1 MDSKPVD
8 TIGSGEHLTLPEPD
22 PDNITVL
29 TRNLP
34 NTPILPWNHYDS
46 PWSEPEA
53 ETTEPEA
60 NNSEQDT
67 QNLEPN
73 AETLE
78 EAAQAEAITPVVTAE
93 GELESVPITTEVTE
107 PEGELAPAQIT
118 SEVTAEGELQSAPIT
133 SEVTELEGELA
144 PAQITSEVT
153 AEGELQSA
161 PITSNVTVEG
171 EFNAQRLIALLDLP
185 EETATDE
192 LTG

>member
-1 MDSKPVD
+1 LAKLKFMNSKPVD

-53 ETTEPEA
+53 ETTPDTENLVQAENLEESDSSQASAPEVLELDDEPE
-60 NNSEQDT
+60 
-67 QNLEPN
+67 
-73 AETLE
+73 
-78 EAAQAEAITPVVTAE
+78 TA
-93 GELESVPITTEVTE
+93 P
-107 PEGELAPAQIT
+107 IT
-118 SEVTAEGELQSAPIT
+118 SEVTAEGELDPAPIT
-133 SEVTELEGELA
+133 TPL
-144 PAQITSEVT
+144 VT
-153 AEGELQSA
+153 A
-161 PITSNVTVEG
+161 EG

-185 EETATDE
+185 EETPTDE

>member
-1 MDSKPVD
+1 MAKLKFMDSKPVD

-53 ETTEPEA
+53 ETTEPESEA
-60 NNSEQDT
+60 DNSEPDT
-67 QNLEPN
+67 ENRV
-73 AETLE
+73 
-78 EAAQAEAITPVVTAE
+78 QAENWEASDNTHPSVPEGVE
-93 GELESVPITTEVTE
+93 LHGELD
-107 PEGELAPAQIT
+107 PAQIT
-118 SEVTAEGELQSAPIT
+118 SEVTAEGELDPAHSIAP
-133 SEVTELEGELA
+133 E
-144 PAQITSEVT
+144 
-153 AEGELQSA
+153 
-161 PITSNVTVEG
+161 VTVEG

-185 EETATDE
+185 EEIPTDE

>member
-1 MDSKPVD
+1 MAKLKFMNSKPVD

-60 NNSEQDT
+60 DNSEPDT
-67 QNLEPN
+67 ENLVQAENLE
-73 AETLE
+73 ESDS
-78 EAAQAEAITPVVTAE
+78 AEATTPEVLE
-93 GELESVPITTEVTE
+93 LDGELETAPITT
-107 PEGELAPAQIT
+107 PL
-118 SEVTAEGELQSAPIT
+118 VTA
-133 SEVTELEGELA
+133 
-144 PAQITSEVT
+144 
-153 AEGELQSA
+153 
-161 PITSNVTVEG
+161 EG

-185 EETATDE
+185 EETPTDE

>member
-1 MDSKPVD
+1 MNSKPVD

-53 ETTEPEA
+53 ETTE
-60 NNSEQDT
+60 QDT
-67 QNLEPN
+67 ENLVQ
-73 AETLE
+73 AEILE
-78 EAAQAEAITPVVTAE
+78 ESDSSQASAPEVLE
-93 GELESVPITTEVTE
+93 LDGELET
-107 PEGELAPAQIT
+107 APIT
-118 SEVTAEGELQSAPIT
+118 SEVTAEGELETAPIT
-133 SEVTELEGELA
+133 SEVTA
-144 PAQITSEVT
+144 
-153 AEGELQSA
+153 
-161 PITSNVTVEG
+161 EG

-185 EETATDE
+185 EETPTDE

>member
-1 MDSKPVD
+1 LAKLKFMDSKPVD

-60 NNSEQDT
+60 DNSEQDT

-78 EAAQAEAITPVVTAE
+78 EADQAEAITPLVTAE
-93 GELESVPITTEVTE
+93 GELD
-107 PEGELAPAQIT
+107 PAQIT
-118 SEVTAEGELQSAPIT
+118 SEVTAEGELD
-133 SEVTELEGELA
+133 

-153 AEGELQSA
+153 A
-161 PITSNVTVEG
+161 EG

-185 EETATDE
+185 EEALTDE

>member
-53 ETTEPEA
+53 ETTEPESEA
-60 NNSEQDT
+60 ENSEPDT
-67 QNLEPN
+67 ENLVQAENLE
-73 AETLE
+73 ESDST
-78 EAAQAEAITPVVTAE
+78 QASVPEGVE
-93 GELESVPITTEVTE
+93 LDGELD
-107 PEGELAPAQIT
+107 PAQIT
-118 SEVTAEGELQSAPIT
+118 SEVTVEGELD
-133 SEVTELEGELA
+133 
-144 PAQITSEVT
+144 PAQSIT
-153 AEGELQSA
+153 
-161 PITSNVTVEG
+161 ITPEVTVEG

-185 EETATDE
+185 EETPTDE